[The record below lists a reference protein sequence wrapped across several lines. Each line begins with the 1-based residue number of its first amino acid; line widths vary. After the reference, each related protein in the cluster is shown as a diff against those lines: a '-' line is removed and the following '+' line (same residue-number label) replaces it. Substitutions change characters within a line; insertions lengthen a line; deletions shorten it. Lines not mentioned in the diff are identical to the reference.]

1 MAGTRVPGQRA
12 VREDRGAMERD
23 RPRRRLAQAPS
34 RAAAACT
41 PTRRPA
47 EQPLKRRQRG
57 AVSAG
62 AKAPGQW
69 PLCSGAHGCDWVRAL
84 VSVALPR
91 AGALSCPAPS
101 AELGPSRG
109 RLASRGDRSERRPPL
124 PGQPPPWHAGPWPT
138 SAPPPPALAA
148 LRSPLRP
155 PRRFPARRI
164 PGNCARLRPALPLGL
179 LGLVVRHSS
188 RPRARGE
195 RSALASQRAGRAQWG
210 AQRPLLRADL
220 LALLDRPGPSRLSL
234 LPRASSRASAPRR
247 WRASPPARAFVCYQS
262 A

>member
-1 MAGTRVPGQRA
+1 MAGTHVPGQRA

-57 AVSAG
+57 ATSSG

-91 AGALSCPAPS
+91 VPGPSAALRRPPSRDRAVGALPAAETAPS
-101 AELGPSRG
+101 AARRCP
-109 RLASRGDRSERRPPL
+109 ASPL
-124 PGQPPPWHAGPWPT
+124 PGTQGPGPRR
-138 SAPPPPALAA
+138 PRPRP
-148 LRSPLRP
+148 RSPPSGRRCVLR
-155 PRRFPARRI
+155 
-164 PGNCARLRPALPLGL
+164 G
-179 LGLVVRHSS
+179 
-188 RPRARGE
+188 
-195 RSALASQRAGRAQWG
+195 ASQRAG
-210 AQRPLLRADL
+210 
-220 LALLDRPGPSRLSL
+220 SRGIA
-234 LPRASSRASAPRR
+234 PDPAPRCL
-247 WRASPPARAFVCYQS
+247 WACWDL
-262 A
+262 